1 MKEVTMVTT
10 CEITVIVKVTDDGVS
25 IIEMNKETIEG
36 QVKQLIKS
44 DLQADNVKILKNQI
58 FIRDI
63 QTVNSSSGNGQGGV
77 QGKNSP

>member
-10 CEITVIVKVTDDGVS
+10 CEITVIVKVTDDGAS
-25 IIEMNKETIEG
+25 IIEMNKETVEG

-44 DLQADNVKILKNQI
+44 DLQADDVKILKNQI